1 MTRTIKLADGKS
13 IPALQ
18 WGNGSGGLNGKHD
31 PALEYGITALKAG
44 VKAIDTAELYKTEV
58 ATGQAIEQ
66 VGAKKADIW
75 VTTKTHLD
83 HCSAVP
89 ATPEAI
95 KANVQDRLSKLGF
108 KPDLL
113 LIHNPFVVE
122 GLKIAQF
129 WTALEDLVLD
139 GTLEGVSL
147 GVSNFRPQDLEAVLG
162 VARIKPVVNQLEYHP
177 YVLTHLQPVLDIQAK
192 HGIVTEAYGP
202 LTPIL
207 RHPTGGPIKPILERI
222 AERLSKETGKEV
234 DTAAVLLLWT
244 VGKGVVAVTTSTK
257 ENNIK
262 KIVQVDN
269 ELPDLTK
276 EEIDEIESAGRK
288 IHFRN
293 YAEHMTEDFPAPNL
307 PEDL

>member
-1 MTRTIKLADGKS
+1 MTRTIKLSDGKS

-58 ATGQAIEQ
+58 ATGEALKQA
-66 VGAKKADIW
+66 AFKKEDIW
-75 VTTKTHLD
+75 VTTKN
-83 HCSAVP
+83 VQ
-89 ATPEAI
+89 ATPEVV

-113 LIHNPFVVE
+113 LIHNPFVIAD
-122 GLKIAQF
+122 GKIAQF
-129 WTALEDLVLD
+129 WTLLEDLVLD

-147 GVSNFRPQDLEAVLG
+147 GVSNFRPQDLEAVLS

-177 YVLTHLQPVLDIQAK
+177 YVLTHLQPVLDIHSK

-202 LTPIL
+202 LTPVL

-222 AERLSKETGKEV
+222 AQRLSKETGTEV

-244 VGKGVVAVTTSTK
+244 IGKGVVAVTTSTK
-257 ENNIK
+257 EHNIK
-262 KIVQVDN
+262 KIVQVDTA
-269 ELPDLTK
+269 LPDLTK
-276 EEIDEIESAGRK
+276 EEIEEIEAAGRK
-288 IHFRN
+288 VHFRN
-293 YAEHMTEDFPAPNL
+293 YKEHMSKDFPAPNL